1 MKKIT
6 ENNHEK
12 RKFSHLKCTGVR
24 KKENDFKKGALEG
37 GEKLWLKGV
46 IFKNWLLSNTDGGVC
61 CPGEGYTSLFPYL
74 CGE

>member
-24 KKENDFKKGALEG
+24 KKENDFIFKSTEF
-37 GEKLWLKGV
+37 GEK
-46 IFKNWLLSNTDGGVC
+46 C
-61 CPGEGYTSLFPYL
+61 
-74 CGE
+74 